1 MVDYSLRDL
10 FLQNSVKKQLFIETD
25 DKTVK
30 ITNAELHSQQFELTE
45 SLCSENRLKFGCC
58 EASVVKFKISNVFTS
73 MVGKWI
79 TITMVLDGNT
89 DNPFTIGR
97 YKVYSD
103 VPTADRRYR
112 DITAYD
118 AMYDILNADVTDWY
132 KNLFLADNTAVSME
146 IFRRSFAEYVGIEME
161 DVELINDSMIVS
173 KTIEPSGITGKDVL
187 TAICEINGCFGHINR
202 QGKLTFVY
210 LPTKIQGLYPSDTL
224 YPSNDLYPVEPNSQ
238 RIKKSHYMSCKY
250 EDFTTKEIDKI
261 QIRKEEN
268 DIGVVVG
275 NGTNCYII
283 EDNFLV
289 YGMSTEELQPI
300 AQNILDK
307 VRYIMYRPFSA
318 ECIGD
323 LCLEV
328 GDSVR
333 LSTKYA
339 IVESYILKR
348 TIKGIRSLRDT
359 YSSNGRESYENK
371 GNSIAKSIVQ
381 LKAKTNLLERTLE
394 ETKSTITDT
403 EEGLQSQ
410 ITQNAKEISSEV
422 TRAKSA
428 EITLRSSITQNANSI
443 KLRVEKGNV
452 SSELSLEEDLVS
464 IKGNRL
470 EVESDNFS
478 LDTEG
483 NVSIRGDITCDDKI
497 SMYSSWNQQFFPLVE
512 VIHDE
517 AENVG
522 ISFKNVYGV
531 EFMSINEGSGYLFHG
546 DITGIADRS
555 NVSNQVKCSD
565 NITKI
570 GIGTLVN
577 DNFNSVAQIL
587 SKPQNSDGNYL
598 ITVKGLWGAET
609 YTNHNIV
616 SSSSDKRLKTDIED
630 CKVDALKLI
639 DSIRV
644 REFKWKSDN
653 SEQKIGFIADE
664 LEQLDPRLSVGGG
677 TEEDGTPN
685 YKSVDGYY
693 LQGYEVKAIQE
704 LHKQNTELK
713 LEIEALKANVSF
725 LMERIGEQHE

>member
-1 MVDYSLRDL
+1 MVDYSLRNL
-10 FLQNSVKKQLFIETD
+10 FKKNGIDKQIIIETQD
-25 DKTVK
+25 GLTK
-30 ITNAELHSQQFELTE
+30 ITNTELHSQQFELTE
-45 SLCSENRLKFGCC
+45 SLCSENELKFGCC
-58 EASVVKFKISNVFTS
+58 EASCVKFKISNIFTS
-73 MVGKWI
+73 MAGKWI
-79 TITMVLDGNT
+79 RITMILDGNA
-89 DNPFTIGR
+89 DNPFQIGM

-103 VPTADRRYR
+103 VPTADRRCR
-112 DITAYD
+112 DVVAYD
-118 AMYDILNADVTDWY
+118 IMYDILNTDVTEWY
-132 KNLFLADNTAVSME
+132 NDLFQAGNTTVSMR
-146 IFRRSFAEYVGIEME
+146 IFREKLAEYLGINME
-161 DVELINDSMIVS
+161 EFELVNDDMIVS
-173 KTIEPSGITGKDVL
+173 KTIEPSEITGKDVL

-250 EDFTTKEIDKI
+250 EDFTTKEIGKI

-268 DIGVVVG
+268 DIGVAVG
-275 NGTNCYII
+275 DGTNCYII
-283 EDNFLV
+283 DDNFLV

-307 VRYIMYRPFSA
+307 VRYIMYRPFSV
-318 ECIGD
+318 ECVGD

-339 IVESYILKR
+339 LVESYILKR
-348 TIKGIRSLRDT
+348 TIKGIQSLRDT
-359 YSSNGRESYENK
+359 YSSNGREFYENK
-371 GNSIAKSIVQ
+371 GNSIVRSIVQ
-381 LKAKTNLLERTLE
+381 LKGKTNILERTLE
-394 ETKSTITDT
+394 DTKSTIADT
-403 EEGLQSQ
+403 EKGLQSQ
-410 ITQNAKEISSEV
+410 ITQNAEEISSEV

-443 KLRVEKGNV
+443 NLRVEKGNV
-452 SSELSLEEDLVS
+452 SSELSLEEDVVS

-478 LDTEG
+478 LDTDG

-531 EFMSINEGSGYLFHG
+531 EFMSINEGSGYLFYG
-546 DITGIADRS
+546 DITGIADSAKIS
-555 NVSNQVKCSD
+555 NKVKCSD
-565 NITKI
+565 NNSRV

-577 DNFNSVAQIL
+577 TNL
-587 SKPQNSDGNYL
+587 SGVSYITSKAPNSDGNYYL
-598 ITVKGLWGAET
+598 TVRGQWGEDT
-609 YTNHNIV
+609 YSNHNII
-616 SSSSDKRLKTDIED
+616 SSSSDKRLKTDVED

-639 DSIRV
+639 DSIKV

-664 LEQLDPRLSVGGG
+664 LEKLDPRLSVGGG
-677 TEEDGTPN
+677 IEEDGTPN

-704 LHKQNTELK
+704 LHKQNTEMK
-713 LEIEALKANVSF
+713 SEIEALKATVSF